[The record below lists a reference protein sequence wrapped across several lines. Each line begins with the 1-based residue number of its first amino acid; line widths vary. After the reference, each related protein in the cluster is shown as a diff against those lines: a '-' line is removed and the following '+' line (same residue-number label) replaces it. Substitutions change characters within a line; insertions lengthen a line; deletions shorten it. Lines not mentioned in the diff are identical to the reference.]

1 MYIDGW
7 MDGWM
12 DVLSLE
18 ILFFRLQVS
27 QAAFAK
33 GGREREKERKG
44 KGWVAKRMRRLAAVK
59 GLPQQP
65 KVVRKVGAFSQ
76 VGHNASNHYDPD
88 FYFHH
93 LHNRPSE

>member
-1 MYIDGW
+1 
-7 MDGWM
+7 MDGCAFIGNP
-12 DVLSLE
+12 VLSTPGQPGSLC
-18 ILFFRLQVS
+18 
-27 QAAFAK
+27 K
-33 GGREREKERKG
+33 GREREREREKERKG